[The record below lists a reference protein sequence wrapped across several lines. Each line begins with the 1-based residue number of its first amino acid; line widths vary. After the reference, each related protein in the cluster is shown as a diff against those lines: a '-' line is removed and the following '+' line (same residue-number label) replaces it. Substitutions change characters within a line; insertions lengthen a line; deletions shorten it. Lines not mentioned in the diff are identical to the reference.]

1 MRNLTPEMI
10 DEIFQEAYVQ
20 YMDEPEVEEPDSW

>member
-10 DEIFQEAYVQ
+10 DEIFQEAYVE
-20 YMDEPEVEEPDSW
+20 YMREPEVEEPDSW